1 MGQMSRKELL
11 DVVQELIFILSERKI
26 KLREEET
33 VGYIFEKSIK
43 ENNEREKERYMEEGV
58 FSWNS
63 PETQKSS
70 IH

>member
-26 KLREEET
+26 TPREAET

-43 ENNEREKERYMEEGV
+43 ENNKCYEAFYLI
-58 FSWNS
+58 
-63 PETQKSS
+63 P
-70 IH
+70 

>member
-26 KLREEET
+26 TPREAET

-43 ENNEREKERYMEEGV
+43 ENNEREKER
-58 FSWNS
+58 
-63 PETQKSS
+63 
-70 IH
+70 